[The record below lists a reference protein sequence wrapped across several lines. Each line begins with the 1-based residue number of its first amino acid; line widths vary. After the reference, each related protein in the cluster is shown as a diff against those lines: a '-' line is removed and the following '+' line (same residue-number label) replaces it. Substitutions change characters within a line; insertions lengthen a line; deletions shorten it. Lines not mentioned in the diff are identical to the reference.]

1 MRDQG
6 GHHDWCDDR
15 PPPFEG
21 REAVKFVVRVIPPFP
36 SRRAAVGGL
45 DLLPILLSLR
55 AVRLAFGATNGALG
69 APGVPIAPPHK
80 RYLNRRNL
88 RDRYILVGN
97 DHVGA

>member
-6 GHHDWCDDR
+6 GHHYWCDDR

-45 DLLPILLSLR
+45 GLLPTLLSLR

-69 APGVPIAPPHK
+69 APGFPLVPLIK
-80 RYLNRRNL
+80 N
-88 RDRYILVGN
+88 ILT
-97 DHVGA
+97 GAICATVIFASEKTM

>member
-1 MRDQG
+1 MRDQD

-69 APGVPIAPPHK
+69 ASGFPLVPLIK
-80 RYLNRRNL
+80 N
-88 RDRYILVGN
+88 ILT
-97 DHVGA
+97 GAICATVIFSSEMTM

>member
-6 GHHDWCDDR
+6 GYHDRCDDR
-15 PPPFEG
+15 PRPIEG

-55 AVRLAFGATNGALG
+55 AVRLAFGATNGAPG
-69 APGVPIAPPHK
+69 APGFPLVPLIK
-80 RYLNRRNL
+80 N
-88 RDRYILVGN
+88 ILT
-97 DHVGA
+97 GAICATVIFASEMTM